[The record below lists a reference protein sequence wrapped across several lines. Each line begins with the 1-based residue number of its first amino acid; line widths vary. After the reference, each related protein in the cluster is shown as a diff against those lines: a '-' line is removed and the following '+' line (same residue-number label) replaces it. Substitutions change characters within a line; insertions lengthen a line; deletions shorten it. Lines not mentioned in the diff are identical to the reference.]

1 VSLTV
6 VFYPVMPLLIF
17 LFLFTQ
23 EGDQNRKSV
32 VFLNDSNANDDHGHT
47 GGAPKSPSHRKR
59 RKDAGAGAVEIQ
71 PEESLKHFSR

>member
-1 VSLTV
+1 
-6 VFYPVMPLLIF
+6 MPLLIL

-32 VFLNDSNANDDHGHT
+32 VFLYDSNANDDHGHT
-47 GGAPKSPSHRKR
+47 GGAPKSPSYRKR